1 MCAAFALVVSP
12 LFAYAPGIAT
22 LAAAAFV
29 MVGRE
34 ARGADFGRSPETAG
48 SRFAREGEP
57 AAAVTGA
64 RHK

>member
-1 MCAAFALVVSP
+1 ML
-12 LFAYAPGIAT
+12 
-22 LAAAAFV
+22 
-29 MVGRE
+29 GRE